1 MATQKFTNS
10 DFFLKMHVDMIAATK
25 QSNKIVSNEVKDN

>member
-10 DFFLKMHVDMIAATK
+10 DFFLMHTDLTAVTVQA
-25 QSNKIVSNEVKDN
+25 NKIVSNEVKDN